1 MTAVVSD
8 DDKIKVK
15 LFAVLKEAVGKKEI
29 IIAVPTGATVKMLKN
44 KILQEYP
51 SLDSYSNKFILSV
64 NLKVAT
70 GDTIITPRDEIAILP
85 PVSGG

>member
-1 MTAVVSD
+1 MTGVVSD
-8 DDKIKVK
+8 DDKIKVR

-29 IIAVPTGATVKMLKN
+29 IIAVPSGATLKMLKN

-51 SLDSYSNKFILSV
+51 SLNSFSNKFILSV

-70 GDTIITPRDEIAILP
+70 DDTIITPSDEIAILP